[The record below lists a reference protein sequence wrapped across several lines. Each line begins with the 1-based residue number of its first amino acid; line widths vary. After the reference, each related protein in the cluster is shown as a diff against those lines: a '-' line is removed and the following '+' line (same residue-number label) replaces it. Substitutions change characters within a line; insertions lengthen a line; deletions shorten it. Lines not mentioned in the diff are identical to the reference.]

1 MCPKPGMMLRITA
14 TASLAFASAVSVG
27 TPRVQS
33 HLSQC
38 CASFART
45 CPQYGHGRVFPGGG
59 SASVRGASVYST
71 FMRVIEGSQ
80 TERNSSSKEN
90 VAHGPRAARL
100 HRNPSMITLE
110 TACPQAVRGM
120 SDSKLLL
127 IFPLARSA
135 ALRICDDLRSR
146 SGRLKLRT
154 YSLDLCGLLFY
165 CCRQTCHRVFQFRD
179 PLLLLLEVI
188 EARFGLRGVGT
199 AHSHVLPTGI
209 DRTGAQ

>member
-1 MCPKPGMMLRITA
+1 MCPKPGMILRITA

-38 CASFART
+38 CASLART

-71 FMRVIEGSQ
+71 FISI
-80 TERNSSSKEN
+80 TENHKRRGIRQAKRTLL
-90 VAHGPRAARL
+90 HGPRSARL
-100 HRNPSMITLE
+100 HRKPSMITLE
-110 TACPQAVRGM
+110 TACPQAVRGI

-127 IFPLARSA
+127 ILPLARSA

>member
-1 MCPKPGMMLRITA
+1 MCPKPGMILRITA

-38 CASFART
+38 CASLART

-71 FMRVIEGSQ
+71 FISI
-80 TERNSSSKEN
+80 TENHKRRGIRQAKRTLL
-90 VAHGPRAARL
+90 HGPRSARL
-100 HRNPSMITLE
+100 HRKPSMITLE
-110 TACPQAVRGM
+110 TACPQAVRGI

-127 IFPLARSA
+127 IFPPARSA

-146 SGRLKLRT
+146 SGPFLLRP

-165 CCRQTCHRVFQFRD
+165 CRRETRHRVFQFRD
-179 PLLLLLEVI
+179 PLLLLLEFI
-188 EARFGLRGVGT
+188 DLRLGLGALMT
-199 AHSHVLPTGI
+199 AYFQLRPTCI
-209 DRTGAQ
+209 DQHRT